1 MSFKN
6 NLKIPILLL
15 TGILVGIII
24 SNVLIFSKPKDTDQ
38 PDLSNTIE
46 LIESDLPYQVFQPPV
61 PDQANFAGEQVP
73 LEYFDVYESLDM
85 ELIINTYRH
94 SSTILYIKR
103 ANRYFPIIEPI
114 LKEHGIPDDFKYL
127 CVAES
132 GLDQAISP
140 ASATGFWQFMKTTGR
155 EYNLEI
161 NNYIDERYNI
171 IKSTEKA
178 CDYLN
183 KAHAKFGNW
192 TLAAVSYN
200 MGMAG
205 VERKLKHQM
214 VDNYWDLYL
223 TPEPA
228 RYIYRI
234 IALKIVMSSPELYGF
249 NIPKNNLYPEIAFK
263 EVIVDTSINRL
274 QLFAFE
280 NGINY
285 KLLKIF
291 NPWIRDTLLMN
302 RSGKEYH
309 IIIPDSTERTRNI
322 QQ

>member
-1 MSFKN
+1 
-6 NLKIPILLL
+6 
-15 TGILVGIII
+15 
-24 SNVLIFSKPKDTDQ
+24 
-38 PDLSNTIE
+38 
-46 LIESDLPYQVFQPPV
+46 
-61 PDQANFAGEQVP
+61 
-73 LEYFDVYESLDM
+73 
-85 ELIINTYRH
+85 
-94 SSTILYIKR
+94 
-103 ANRYFPIIEPI
+103 
-114 LKEHGIPDDFKYL
+114 
-127 CVAES
+127 
-132 GLDQAISP
+132 
-140 ASATGFWQFMKTTGR
+140 
-155 EYNLEI
+155 
-161 NNYIDERYNI
+161 
-171 IKSTEKA
+171 
-178 CDYLN
+178 
-183 KAHAKFGNW
+183 
-192 TLAAVSYN
+192 
-200 MGMAG
+200 
-205 VERKLKHQM
+205 M